1 MSQSSISAAKKRRG
15 VAQLTPPVPPP
26 RFGAPPQQP
35 QMTPQMQQQMQQQQM
50 QQQRGQPLQ
59 NTPQPVPQTT
69 GLTLPQ
75 VIALIDTRLVKL
87 EKFMNES
94 TTNSPLPNGVPST
107 IPEGEY
113 VTTDELSENMS
124 EFDNRFQL
132 LATEFANIK
141 DIVLSLQR
149 YTMDVNR
156 MLLES
161 QSILPE
167 SDDAAIVGESTIQD
181 STQGANVQFVMSG
194 NE

>member
-35 QMTPQMQQQMQQQQM
+35 QMTPQMQQQMQQQ
-50 QQQRGQPLQ
+50 RGQPLQ
-59 NTPQPVPQTT
+59 NTTQPVPQTT

-94 TTNSPLPNGVPST
+94 TTNSPSPNGVPST

-124 EFDNRFQL
+124 EFDNRFQM

-167 SDDAAIVGESTIQD
+167 SDDADVVGESTIQD